1 MNKLYVYA
9 KALAGAAV
17 SIGGLVVLAVADKNI
32 SFDEAYAIWAV
43 IIGALTGGTVAVTR
57 NRKPAA

>member
-1 MNKLYVYA
+1 MSKFLVYA
-9 KALAGAAV
+9 KAFAAAAV
-17 SIGGLVVLAVADKNI
+17 SVGGLVVLAVADKSI

-57 NRKPAA
+57 NRAKT